1 MIVNVLINTSV
12 KTLNKVYD
20 YLVPKELEDL
30 IQIGKRVSVSF
41 GNTKKTDE
49 GIIVKII
56 NEEEYNDKGYK
67 LKSIID
73 VLDDISYIDE
83 QKLKLAK
90 YMSHIYF
97 CNVYDCLKLML
108 PPGTTS
114 KNSSKKINVKQ
125 DTRLILNYSSEQI
138 NDFIEEGKI
147 TSAKH
152 IKLLTFLMT
161 NDYVLLSDVVQGLSI
176 SKAIVNTVQ
185 KNGYIRFEK
194 VEIKDDFLAELETKK
209 IPPKILNEEQTRVA
223 DGIGKYINSGIYKQC
238 LLFGI
243 TGSGKTEVYLD
254 LIERTIKNNK
264 KAIMLIPEISLTH
277 QTVSRFVQRF
287 GNDIAVLNSKMTI
300 QKRKEEY
307 KRIKEGKVNIVI
319 GARSAL
325 FCPIDNLGL
334 VIIDEAHDSSYYS
347 STTPKYSTK
356 EVAAFLC
363 NMSNSVLVLGTATPE
378 VGDYYK
384 TTTENSAIERFEL
397 KNRPGNAVLPEI
409 ITVDMKEEKV
419 LGNSGTFSLK
429 LKELIKENI
438 EQKKQTMIFLNRRGY
453 TSYLSCKECSY
464 IFKCPNCDV
473 ALVYH
478 KQSNLLL
485 CHYCSHVEKN
495 VTVCPNCGSENI
507 QASTLGTQ
515 KIEEELNLI
524 YPEISVLRMDAD
536 TTVAKD
542 SHQKILDKFKKENV
556 DVLVGTQ
563 MIAKGHDISN
573 VTLVGILG
581 VDSLL
586 NMNDYLSSE
595 KAFQNI
601 YQVAGRA
608 GRGDYKGKVVIQ
620 TTDTDNFV
628 LEAIRNNSYEEF
640 YEKEISFR
648 KNFEY
653 PPFVDLVLFELS
665 SKDLNRLKMEADTF
679 YKILKN
685 NNSNLYKVFSPKSP
699 FVQKINN
706 KFRINIL
713 IKTKLNKSSYNEIY
727 KKIREYEKIKKKDI
741 NFVISKNPNN
751 F

>member
-1 MIVNVLINTSV
+1 M
-12 KTLNKVYD
+12 
-20 YLVPKELEDL
+20 
-30 IQIGKRVSVSF
+30 
-41 GNTKKTDE
+41 
-49 GIIVKII
+49 
-56 NEEEYNDKGYK
+56 
-67 LKSIID
+67 
-73 VLDDISYIDE
+73 
-83 QKLKLAK
+83 
-90 YMSHIYF
+90 
-97 CNVYDCLKLML
+97 
-108 PPGTTS
+108 
-114 KNSSKKINVKQ
+114 
-125 DTRLILNYSSEQI
+125 
-138 NDFIEEGKI
+138 
-147 TSAKH
+147 
-152 IKLLTFLMT
+152 
-161 NDYVLLSDVVQGLSI
+161 
-176 SKAIVNTVQ
+176 
-185 KNGYIRFEK
+185 
-194 VEIKDDFLAELETKK
+194 
-209 IPPKILNEEQTRVA
+209 
-223 DGIGKYINSGIYKQC
+223 
-238 LLFGI
+238 
-243 TGSGKTEVYLD
+243 
-254 LIERTIKNNK
+254 
-264 KAIMLIPEISLTH
+264 
-277 QTVSRFVQRF
+277 
-287 GNDIAVLNSKMTI
+287 
-300 QKRKEEY
+300 
-307 KRIKEGKVNIVI
+307 
-319 GARSAL
+319 
-325 FCPIDNLGL
+325 
-334 VIIDEAHDSSYYS
+334 
-347 STTPKYSTK
+347 
-356 EVAAFLC
+356 
-363 NMSNSVLVLGTATPE
+363 
-378 VGDYYK
+378 
-384 TTTENSAIERFEL
+384 
-397 KNRPGNAVLPEI
+397 
-409 ITVDMKEEKV
+409 
-419 LGNSGTFSLK
+419 K